1 MSCWRQTG
9 FQGVLMP
16 LHGLCYLALAV
27 SNLIHDE
34 IQTKTEWARY
44 HVGESM
50 LPSMR
55 HFLRFIDLDDTFLN
69 HGFKVKVIP
78 FAIFSGVMP

>member
-1 MSCWRQTG
+1 MSLYG
-9 FQGVLMP
+9 
-16 LHGLCYLALAV
+16 HCYLALAV
-27 SNLIHDE
+27 SNLVHDAVE
-34 IQTKTEWARY
+34 TKTKCARY

-69 HGFKVKVIP
+69 HGFRVKVIA
-78 FAIFSGVMP
+78 FATFSGIVR

>member
-1 MSCWRQTG
+1 MS
-9 FQGVLMP
+9 
-16 LHGLCYLALAV
+16 LHGHCHLVLAV
-27 SNLIHDE
+27 SNLVHDA
-34 IQTKTEWARY
+34 IGTEVECARY

-69 HGFKVKVIP
+69 HGFKVKVIA
-78 FAIFSGVMP
+78 FY